1 MTLKAEEDAA
11 AHRPRPLWQVLPV
24 RGPSPCDQARG
35 QSHRAP
41 AYWASQPLLHPG
53 HFAASGN
60 EVQTL

>member
-11 AHRPRPLWQVLPV
+11 AHRPRSLRQVLPV

-41 AYWASQPLLHPG
+41 AYWAS
-53 HFAASGN
+53 
-60 EVQTL
+60 